1 MIKNIRHSGIV
12 VRDIIESYNFYV
24 DLGFMIESDE
34 IEKGKSVP
42 METFG
47 VYTSNRTTVKRN

>member
-1 MIKNIRHSGIV
+1 MKV
-12 VRDIIESYNFYV
+12 EPQTLKKF
-24 DLGFMIESDE
+24 LKDE

-47 VYTSNRTTVKRN
+47 VYTSNRTSVKRN